1 MHSNGT
7 LDNIHTHLA
16 DHDLHCNDVHVFAA
30 VHHTSSQL
38 CLQSHHSSGLL
49 AEQALAPPN
58 LRCSLIRWL
67 PDQPVIK
74 LNKRVEIIEHTVN
87 GVRVL
92 IIDGTIEEGDIVIGA
107 DGVYSIVRSQMWEK
121 ELVLNKEGLY

>member
-1 MHSNGT
+1 M
-7 LDNIHTHLA
+7 
-16 DHDLHCNDVHVFAA
+16 
-30 VHHTSSQL
+30 
-38 CLQSHHSSGLL
+38 
-49 AEQALAPPN
+49 
-58 LRCSLIRWL
+58 
-67 PDQPVIK
+67 IK